1 MVRSYKSAEVEDSN
15 LMGPSYKTSSTM
27 VRHDAN
33 LKMIGTIRY
42 LKFYKKFFLLKLVKF
57 WGFS

>member
-57 WGFS
+57 